1 MRLSAT
7 LLVVAAAGLFATGH
21 AATDLSQT
29 KLSQSQGVA
38 QFENTIGNGKR
49 LLRTVDTVDKDDE
62 EERVSWAALLVHVPG
77 TAQNVAKQ
85 ETKIIKSQANKFAYY
100 LRKEKDGYDVA
111 QRYMRKHG
119 LSNDEAFKMGL
130 RYDVY
135 KENPSLFH

>member
-7 LLVVAAAGLFATGH
+7 LLVAAAAGLFATGH

-49 LLRTVDTVDKDDE
+49 LLRTVDTVDKDDK
-62 EERVSWAALLVHVPG
+62 EERVSWAALLAHVPG
-77 TAQNVAKQ
+77 TAENVAKQ

-100 LRKEKDGYDVA
+100 LREQKDGT
-111 QRYMRKHG
+111 QRYMLKHG